1 MANEMRDKLFELLT
15 DCEIEYAQYLSEEC
29 DKAIKGDVTKQLFK
43 RLEFYADRLIENGVI
58 VPPCKV
64 GDTVYMSFE
73 GEIIPL
79 LITRILTIE
88 TVGEFSRCYDATG
101 KSVAT
106 SFSDKH
112 IGKTMFLTKEE
123 AEQKLKEMRG
133 GNESI

>member
-1 MANEMRDKLFELLT
+1 MANEMRNQLFELLT

-64 GDTVYMSFE
+64 GETLYLVQIDFEGNYFMTTITDVSKITMLSILRAYEEKTVVYMS
-73 GEIIPL
+73 
-79 LITRILTIE
+79 T
-88 TVGEFSRCYDATG
+88 A
-101 KSVAT
+101 
-106 SFSDKH
+106 
-112 IGKTMFLTKEE
+112 KEK

-133 GNESI
+133 EQNA

>member
-64 GDTVYMSFE
+64 GDTLY
-73 GEIIPL
+73 
-79 LITRILTIE
+79 
-88 TVGEFSRCYDATG
+88 TVGIYTG
-101 KSVAT
+101 QIVELPIYAVTVYSDDTIFIMGNTSYVSV
-106 SFSDKH
+106 KEH
-112 IGKTMFLTKEE
+112 IGKTVFLTKSE

-133 GNESI
+133 ENG